1 MDLFSKCNAPDN
13 PSNVEDCHRLISTK
27 NTSQKV
33 IIKLSKRKDVYRV
46 LKAKPSLKNVD
57 LNGTGIP
64 PDTPTFVNQ
73 SPCKYYK
80 FLSSKCKNFWLNK
93 VVESFWVSKSSF
105 QIRLLD
111 KSIKVI
117 THFDDLKVLFPEI
130 QSWKKIQ
137 VVHKYEWYMIFYI

>member
-1 MDLFSKCNAPDN
+1 M
-13 PSNVEDCHRLISTK
+13 
-27 NTSQKV
+27 
-33 IIKLSKRKDVYRV
+33 YRV